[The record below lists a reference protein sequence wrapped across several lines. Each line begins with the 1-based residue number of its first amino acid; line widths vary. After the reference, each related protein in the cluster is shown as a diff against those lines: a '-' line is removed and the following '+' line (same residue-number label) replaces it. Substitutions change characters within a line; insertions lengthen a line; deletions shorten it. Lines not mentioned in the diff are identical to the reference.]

1 MQALILQTH
10 PRNRKP
16 PSPLAAMESL
26 ERRKV
31 RTSLQSGS
39 PDRISWRR
47 CDSVLRR
54 FKEKTRKTADSA
66 ICTVVKSEWETRTK
80 VVAQTLVCATGLFCG
95 LLFLDRLF
103 GGVGLHGGP
112 GFGRGDDH
120 GFRAPEV
127 HRDFG
132 DFVGRIAELRI
143 EAIESGL
150 SGLDGIGV
158 DLLEF
163 FETLVAEDFTQGRI
177 VVEAT
182 HGRAQ
187 RGHVARGA
195 FAAFAALANIYR
207 PAIRAP
213 FPA

>member
-1 MQALILQTH
+1 M
-10 PRNRKP
+10 
-16 PSPLAAMESL
+16 PSGLLPCWLC
-26 ERRKV
+26 
-31 RTSLQSGS
+31 
-39 PDRISWRR
+39 P
-47 CDSVLRR
+47 VLL
-54 FKEKTRKTADSA
+54 
-66 ICTVVKSEWETRTK
+66 RTK
-80 VVAQTLVCATGLFCG
+80 GREAGDNACSRREAVIW

-103 GGVGLHGGP
+103 GGVGWHGGP
-112 GFGRGDDH
+112 GFGRGDDQ

-127 HRDFG
+127 DRDLG

-187 RGHVARGA
+187 RGHVERGA
-195 FAAFAALANIYR
+195 FAAFDDLGNKYRLGIRGLFAGFLHFLGKSLEISDLAGPNLPGDYTQS
-207 PAIRAP
+207 
-213 FPA
+213 